1 MTGMSGGDA
10 AAWAAV
16 VLFPGTAA
24 AGWIL
29 RRFFAGTIVARM
41 RPHFVLGYVVLALGT
56 VHGVHAMG
64 NAHVMSRIDM
74 WFAVLALLGLGW
86 QTFVG
91 LSLQAP
97 GVYRSTL
104 RRWHV
109 VTTWTVATLIVGH
122 VALTM

>member
-1 MTGMSGGDA
+1 MIVSGGGDG
-10 AAWAAV
+10 AAWAAAA
-16 VLFPGTAA
+16 LFPLTAV

-41 RPHFVLGYVVLALGT
+41 RPHFVLGYAVLALGT
-56 VHGVHAMG
+56 LHGMFAMGGAHAM
-64 NAHVMSRIDM
+64 SRMDLWI
-74 WFAVLALLGLGW
+74 AVLALFGLGL
-86 QTFVG
+86 QVFVG

-97 GVYRSTL
+97 GIYRSTL

-109 VTTWTVATLIVGH
+109 VTTWTVAVLIAGH